1 MSPHTPSSPQL
12 LETAGP
18 HRAHWLELPSHRSS
32 VRVARHS
39 VEAWLASRRLPAEI
53 VGDAVLLV
61 SELVTNAVIHTLST
75 RILCG
80 AQLVSDTRLRLEV
93 HDEDLTGR
101 DLPRRRPGSDDE
113 CGRGL
118 LLVQEMAESWGADR
132 SALTMGNAVWATLA
146 FPGGRQVVAPSPSR
160 P

>member
-1 MSPHTPSSPQL
+1 M
-12 LETAGP
+12 
-18 HRAHWLELPSHRSS
+18 
-32 VRVARHS
+32 
-39 VEAWLASRRLPAEI
+39 EAWLASRRLPAEI

-101 DLPRRRPGSDDE
+101 DLPRRQPGSDDE

-146 FPGGRQVVAPSPSR
+146 FPGERQVVAPLPSR

>member
-1 MSPHTPSSPQL
+1 M
-12 LETAGP
+12 
-18 HRAHWLELPSHRSS
+18 
-32 VRVARHS
+32 
-39 VEAWLASRRLPAEI
+39 EAWLASRRLPAEI

-93 HDEDLTGR
+93 HDEDLTDR